1 MMTRAV
7 WLSAALL
14 CIGTQAFA
22 ADQVECGNSA
32 TQMAMNEC
40 VGRNMKAADEKLN
53 QTYRALLA
61 KVSKD
66 GAEQLRK
73 SQRAWVAWRDA
84 QCDFDTMSSRTG
96 SIHSAMQGMC
106 IEQLTRDQTK
116 HLDSQLH
123 CQEGD
128 MSCGGQ

>member
-1 MMTRAV
+1 MMRRALIFTSMLV
-7 WLSAALL
+7 AL
-14 CIGTQAFA
+14 ITQAQA
-22 ADQVECGNSA
+22 ANQAECGNSQS
-32 TQMAMNEC
+32 QMAMNEC

-53 QTYRALLA
+53 QTYRALMA

-73 SQRAWVAWRDA
+73 SQRAWLAWRDA
-84 QCDFDTMSSRTG
+84 QCEFDTMSSRTG

-106 IEQLTRDQTK
+106 IEQLTREQTK

-123 CQEGD
+123 CEEGD